1 MKNQLIDV
9 VLSED
14 VVSLAR
20 VVEDLGTSVKV
31 QILNKNHDGIYIF
44 DEEEEHVPK
53 DAICG
58 YYDTDDLEKTGL
70 YVRTRFGYEQ
80 VSESD
85 SDYEPSEDD
94 DDDESCDS
102 LSLSDEETDEE

>member
-20 VVEDLGTSVKV
+20 IVEDLGTSVKV

-53 DAICG
+53 EAICG

-70 YVRTRFGYEQ
+70 YIRTRFGYEQ

>member
-1 MKNQLIDV
+1 MENQLIDV

-20 VVEDLGTSVKV
+20 VVKDLGTSVKV
-31 QILNKNHDGIYIF
+31 QILNKNHGGIYIF

-53 DAICG
+53 EAICG

-70 YVRTRFGYEQ
+70 YIRTRFGYEQ

-85 SDYEPSEDD
+85 SDYEPQDE
-94 DDDESCDS
+94 DDESCES
-102 LSLSDEETDEE
+102 VSLSDEETDED

>member
-20 VVEDLGTSVKV
+20 VIEDLGTSVKV

-85 SDYEPSEDD
+85 SDYEPSQDD

>member
-20 VVEDLGTSVKV
+20 IIEDLGTSVKV
-31 QILNKNHDGIYIF
+31 QILNKNHGGIYIF

-53 DAICG
+53 EAICG

-70 YVRTRFGYEQ
+70 YIRTRFGYEQ

-85 SDYEPSEDD
+85 SDYDPDEDD

-102 LSLSDEETDEE
+102 LSLSVEENDDE

>member
-20 VVEDLGTSVKV
+20 IVEDLGTSVKV

-53 DAICG
+53 EAICG

-70 YVRTRFGYEQ
+70 YIRTRFGYEQ

-85 SDYEPSEDD
+85 SDYDPDEDD

-102 LSLSDEETDEE
+102 LSLSDEENDDE

>member
-20 VVEDLGTSVKV
+20 IIEDLGTSVKV
-31 QILNKNHDGIYIF
+31 QILNKNHGGIYIC

-53 DAICG
+53 EAICG
-58 YYDTDDLEKTGL
+58 YYDTDDLEKKGM
-70 YVRTRFGYEQ
+70 YIRTRFGYEK
-80 VSESD
+80 V
-85 SDYEPSEDD
+85 YERD
-94 DDDESCDS
+94 
-102 LSLSDEETDEE
+102 SDEETNEDDDGKEA

>member
-20 VVEDLGTSVKV
+20 VIEDLGTSVKV

-102 LSLSDEETDEE
+102 LSLSDEEIDEE

>member
-1 MKNQLIDV
+1 MKNQLVDV

-20 VVEDLGTSVKV
+20 VVEDLGTSMKV
-31 QILNKNHDGIYIF
+31 HILNKNHGGIYIF
-44 DEEEEHVPK
+44 DEDTEDVPK
-53 DAICG
+53 ESICG

-70 YVRTRFGYEQ
+70 YIRTRFGYEQ

-85 SDYEPSEDD
+85 SDYEPSD

-102 LSLSDEETDEE
+102 LSLSDEEFDEE

>member
-20 VVEDLGTSVKV
+20 IIEDLGTSVKV
-31 QILNKNHDGIYIF
+31 QILNKNHGGIYIF

-53 DAICG
+53 EAICG

-70 YVRTRFGYEQ
+70 YIRTRFGYEQ

-85 SDYEPSEDD
+85 SDYEPDEDD

-102 LSLSDEETDEE
+102 LSLSDEENDVE

>member
-20 VVEDLGTSVKV
+20 IIEDLGTSVKV
-31 QILNKNHDGIYIF
+31 QILNKNHGGIYIF

-53 DAICG
+53 EAICG

-70 YVRTRFGYEQ
+70 YIRTRFGYEQ

-85 SDYEPSEDD
+85 SDYEPNEDD

-102 LSLSDEETDEE
+102 LSLSDEENDDE

>member
-94 DDDESCDS
+94 DDESCDS

>member
-1 MKNQLIDV
+1 MENQLIDI

-31 QILNKNHDGIYIF
+31 QILNKNHGGIYIF

-85 SDYEPSEDD
+85 SDYDPDEDD

>member
-1 MKNQLIDV
+1 MKKQLIDV

>member
-70 YVRTRFGYEQ
+70 YIRTRFGYEQ

>member
-20 VVEDLGTSVKV
+20 VIEDLGTSVKV

>member
-58 YYDTDDLEKTGL
+58 YYDSDDLEKTGL

>member
-20 VVEDLGTSVKV
+20 IIEDLGTSVKV
-31 QILNKNHDGIYIF
+31 QILNKNHGGIYIF

-53 DAICG
+53 EAICG
-58 YYDTDDLEKTGL
+58 YYDTDDLEETGL
-70 YVRTRFGYEQ
+70 YIKTRFGYEQ

-85 SDYEPSEDD
+85 SDYEPDEDD

-102 LSLSDEETDEE
+102 LSLSDEENDDE

>member
-1 MKNQLIDV
+1 MENQLIDV

-20 VVEDLGTSVKV
+20 IVKDLGTSVKV
-31 QILNKNHDGIYIF
+31 QILNKNHCGIYIF

-53 DAICG
+53 EAICG

-70 YVRTRFGYEQ
+70 YIRTRFGYEQ

-85 SDYEPSEDD
+85 SDYEPQDDD
-94 DDDESCDS
+94 DDDESCES
-102 LSLSDEETDEE
+102 VSLSDEETDEE

>member
-20 VVEDLGTSVKV
+20 IVEDLGTSVKV
-31 QILNKNHDGIYIF
+31 QILNKNHGGIYIF

-53 DAICG
+53 EAICG

-70 YVRTRFGYEQ
+70 YIRTRFGYEQ

-85 SDYEPSEDD
+85 SDYDPDEDD

-102 LSLSDEETDEE
+102 LSLSVEENDDE

>member
-20 VVEDLGTSVKV
+20 IVEDLGTSVKV
-31 QILNKNHDGIYIF
+31 QILNKDHDGIYIF

-53 DAICG
+53 EAICG

-70 YVRTRFGYEQ
+70 YIRTRFGYEQ

-85 SDYEPSEDD
+85 SDYDPDEDD

-102 LSLSDEETDEE
+102 LSLSDEETDDE

>member
-70 YVRTRFGYEQ
+70 YIRTRFGYEQ

-85 SDYEPSEDD
+85 SDYEPQDDD
-94 DDDESCDS
+94 DDDESCES
-102 LSLSDEETDEE
+102 VSLSDEEIDEE

>member
-20 VVEDLGTSVKV
+20 IIEDLGTSVTV
-31 QILNKNHDGIYIF
+31 QILNKNHGGIYIF

-53 DAICG
+53 EAICG

-70 YVRTRFGYEQ
+70 YIRTRFGYEQ

-85 SDYEPSEDD
+85 SDYEPNEDD

-102 LSLSDEETDEE
+102 LSLSDEENDDE

>member
-20 VVEDLGTSVKV
+20 IIEDLGTSVKV
-31 QILNKNHDGIYIF
+31 QILNKNHGGIYIF

-53 DAICG
+53 EAICG

-70 YVRTRFGYEQ
+70 YIRTRFGYEQ

-85 SDYEPSEDD
+85 SDYEPNEDD

-102 LSLSDEETDEE
+102 LSLSVEENDDE

>member
-20 VVEDLGTSVKV
+20 IVEDLGTSVKV
-31 QILNKNHDGIYIF
+31 QILNKNHGGIYIF

-53 DAICG
+53 EAICG

-70 YVRTRFGYEQ
+70 YIRTRFGYEQ

-85 SDYEPSEDD
+85 SDYEPNEDD

-102 LSLSDEETDEE
+102 LSLSVEENDDE